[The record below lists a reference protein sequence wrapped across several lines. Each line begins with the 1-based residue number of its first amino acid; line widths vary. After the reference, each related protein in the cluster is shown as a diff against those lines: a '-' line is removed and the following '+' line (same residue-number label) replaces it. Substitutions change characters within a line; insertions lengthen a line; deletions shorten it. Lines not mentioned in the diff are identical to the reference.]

1 MSLYWFFVIGNVGIF
16 FTIISVLSAVVALIT
31 GLFYSIDRNSEDGS
45 FLKKICIITTTTFFA
60 SLLTAIFIPSSEQMM
75 QVYVVDNV
83 LEVVYDNDK
92 AKQLPRKVLDVCD
105 KLLDEYIK
113 E

>member
-1 MSLYWFFVIGNVGIF
+1 MSLYWFFVIENMGIF

-31 GLFYSIDRNSEDGS
+31 GLFYSIDRDSKDGR
-45 FLKKICIITTTTFFA
+45 FLKNICVITTTTFFA
-60 SLLTAIFIPSSEQMM
+60 SLLMTIFIPSSKQMM

-83 LEVVYDNDK
+83 LEVVDNDK

-105 KLLDEYIK
+105 KLLNEYL
-113 E
+113 EE

>member
-1 MSLYWFFVIGNVGIF
+1 MSLYWFFVIENMGIF

-31 GLFYSIDRNSEDGS
+31 GLFYAIDRDSEDGR
-45 FLKKICIITTTTFFA
+45 FLKKICVITTTTFFA
-60 SLLTAIFIPSSEQMM
+60 SLLTTIFIPSSKQMM

-83 LEVVYDNDK
+83 LEVVDNDK

-105 KLLDEYIK
+105 KLLNEYL
-113 E
+113 EE